1 MHRFSRVGL
10 VAASSAVVL
19 ITGAGSAL
27 AHECF
32 VANRSAQGNA
42 AAGSH
47 SAAWETVTL
56 HTILTEFIGLPSDLA
71 ACVEAKAPAA
81 GLASSYVFGGKQARG
96 QDGVIAENNPNFDL
110 KGLASD
116 GKGIDHGEDALGP
129 IIGALIGECSA

>member
-1 MHRFSRVGL
+1 MRGSSRFGL
-10 VAASSAVVL
+10 TAAAVLVVL

-56 HTILTEFIGLPSDLA
+56 HTVLTEFIGLPDDLA
-71 ACVEAKAPAA
+71 ACVEEAAPEA
-81 GLASSYVFGGKQARG
+81 GIPSSFVFGGKQAKG
-96 QDGVIAENNPNFDL
+96 QQGVISLNNPNMEL

-116 GKGIDHGEDALGP
+116 GKGIDHASVVYGDA
-129 IIGALIGECSA
+129 IGALIGQCSG